1 MSAVGDA
8 REGEVSGHHTSLRS
22 ARLDAMRGLA
32 VTGIVL
38 SHAVKLHVGDS
49 SPAFA
54 FVSAFAMPLF
64 ALVSGYLTSPPDD
77 DGAHWLGWRAR
88 RLLVPFGVWAVLHWS
103 VAQFASTGLDLL
115 GIEGSLPGYLIAVV
129 LHPWQGLWFLLVAFY
144 WSAIAVLI
152 SRYAHSVRAIAGIAA
167 AAVALSGAVVW
178 ARQAGTFESPADFGL
193 VSLLGLLPYFAG
205 GYALGRMGLS
215 VSEGLPVRAG
225 VAGLAAL
232 AAVAVSVVVTTRM
245 GATPLRASLDVVES
259 VLGAVGFALLAASA
273 PERMLAPL
281 ASLGGAS
288 LGVYAMH
295 FAFLRVGAGSGWTLV
310 ATSFVVALAASFALT
325 KLVRLSPVSAEI
337 LLGEARVRRRG
348 RPRR

>member
-1 MSAVGDA
+1 M
-8 REGEVSGHHTSLRS
+8 
-22 ARLDAMRGLA
+22 
-32 VTGIVL
+32 
-38 SHAVKLHVGDS
+38 
-49 SPAFA
+49 
-54 FVSAFAMPLF
+54 
-64 ALVSGYLTSPPDD
+64 
-77 DGAHWLGWRAR
+77 
-88 RLLVPFGVWAVLHWS
+88 
-103 VAQFASTGLDLL
+103 
-115 GIEGSLPGYLIAVV
+115 
-129 LHPWQGLWFLLVAFY
+129 
-144 WSAIAVLI
+144 
-152 SRYAHSVRAIAGIAA
+152 
-167 AAVALSGAVVW
+167 
-178 ARQAGTFESPADFGL
+178 
-193 VSLLGLLPYFAG
+193 
-205 GYALGRMGLS
+205 
-215 VSEGLPVRAG
+215 
-225 VAGLAAL
+225 
-232 AAVAVSVVVTTRM
+232 SVVVTTRM